1 MVLSVKIVCLL
12 FFLFIVFC
20 CLSFTFSAALISC
33 LKLQF
38 SFALLF
44 FFLVLGALVVVVTAA
59 VVAAAVVAA
68 AAVIAVDMMIEI

>member
-1 MVLSVKIVCLL
+1 MLC
-12 FFLFIVFC
+12 FIVYLLHLALRLFHD
-20 CLSFTFSAALISC
+20 LNYSFRLRYY
-33 LKLQF
+33 
-38 SFALLF
+38 